1 MKEYKTFVTT
11 SAGTKFLLTSSP
23 EYATIIWPSLYGP
36 GAAFYQDIFFRFQ
49 IELRDL
55 LRILARLLASQPN
68 PRLIEVDIEHLP
80 SEKDS
85 KRTGSC
91 HRKNLIVISGG
102 TFSIAFRISS
112 VAFVSLSVSM
122 LMPIPQPA
130 QVICALALSRPMVCL
145 SSCPQLGH

>member
-1 MKEYKTFVTT
+1 MGLARHFIKTYFFGSGLGFVTCC
-11 SAGTKFLLTSSP
+11 
-23 EYATIIWPSLYGP
+23 
-36 GAAFYQDIFFRFQ
+36 AFSRGY
-49 IELRDL
+49 
-55 LRILARLLASQPN
+55 LASQAN

-85 KRTGSC
+85 KRTGSY